1 MKGLKAGGKALVI
14 GAASA
19 YGRITLVG
27 KVVTLVERYTGELP
41 QELLKPGFRW
51 LHVYGPLWKVHRDG
65 WMQPEGRRHKYVDP
79 TDCFLDEKY
88 LIPLDDEDLELEIA
102 SEMELVY

>member
-14 GAASA
+14 GAASS
-19 YGRITLVG
+19 YGRETLVG
-27 KVVTLVERYTGELP
+27 RVVTLVERYAGELP
-41 QELLKPGFRW
+41 QEALKPGIVW
-51 LHVYGPLWKVHRDG
+51 AGLGGPTWKVYLEG

-88 LIPLDDEDLELEIA
+88 LMPLDDEDLELEIA